1 MLLSGPRTATLG
13 SESPLTCNA
22 IAKSGGGDHL
32 YDSVIFESGSNIGI
46 GTSTPASTL
55 EVNGTIRSLSY
66 GGSVYPY
73 AGCFLGLADASG
85 AILGAG
91 STNGYAAS
99 ICVFGGGFATPNLIT
114 LSTASSE
121 RMRIGSD
128 GTKYFGTYNGSRIQ
142 VSASGEN
149 LYQYTNGYYI
159 YGLFNDANSLSIESA
174 FAGCIIF
181 RTAAQTTSSS
191 PTTATERMRIT
202 HVGISCFACQVC
214 APYVSTKTIEMG
226 GGASSPSTA
235 CVGYGMFGYSGV
247 GLGIAAGAT
256 GANQGMGFFTCGNYE
271 RMRLISNGDLLFYN
285 SAGNPSMC
293 ISQTGS
299 NTLGALSSN
308 LILYST
314 GYNVYIRP
322 ATGYET
328 IIDSGNGLNVTGK
341 VYSKSG
347 SGNINPSYTSLFTLE
362 GFSTYLVIFHTGTGD
377 GTYGIHSVI
386 YDSGDQVTT
395 ILSGNNISSQLIGA
409 DFQIKSNN
417 GSTYGLT
424 WTALRIK

>member
-1 MLLSGPRTATLG
+1 
-13 SESPLTCNA
+13 
-22 IAKSGGGDHL
+22 
-32 YDSVIFESGSNIGI
+32 
-46 GTSTPASTL
+46 
-55 EVNGTIRSLSY
+55 
-66 GGSVYPY
+66 
-73 AGCFLGLADASG
+73 
-85 AILGAG
+85 
-91 STNGYAAS
+91 
-99 ICVFGGGFATPNLIT
+99 
-114 LSTASSE
+114 
-121 RMRIGSD
+121 
-128 GTKYFGTYNGSRIQ
+128 
-142 VSASGEN
+142 
-149 LYQYTNGYYI
+149 
-159 YGLFNDANSLSIESA
+159 
-174 FAGCIIF
+174 
-181 RTAAQTTSSS
+181 
-191 PTTATERMRIT
+191 
-202 HVGISCFACQVC
+202 
-214 APYVSTKTIEMG
+214 
-226 GGASSPSTA
+226 
-235 CVGYGMFGYSGV
+235 
-247 GLGIAAGAT
+247 
-256 GANQGMGFFTCGNYE
+256 
-271 RMRLISNGDLLFYN
+271 
-285 SAGNPSMC
+285 MC
-293 ISQTGS
+293 ISQTGT